1 MILEFRLKNFKSFRD
16 EAIFSF
22 TASKDKALKD
32 SNLLATGI
40 KSLPHVVCSAAIYG
54 PNAGGKSN
62 LMGGLKYLRDVVIES
77 ASLPVDQAYNIKPFA
92 LDPLTK
98 EQPTEFEITF
108 LMDGVR
114 YQYGFAMTPV
124 RIIEEW
130 LLVYKTAKPQSW
142 FHRHYDEDKQ
152 QDHYEF
158 GAGLTGQKQLWK
170 KATRGNALFLSI
182 ATQLNSEQLTPIYL
196 WITQNI
202 VVFGVQGMPANDYS
216 IRMIE
221 DENSKQEMIQFL
233 ASADISIEDMSV
245 TRKKGF
251 KHSIQLTPA
260 TGKTETHI
268 EDAEIPMPRFHHQSA
283 QGNAVFEL
291 HEESLGTQ
299 RLFTLAWPILSI
311 LKEGKC
317 LIFDELDSSLHST
330 LAKKI
335 VELFH
340 DPDVNKHGA
349 QLLFST
355 HDTALL
361 HSNLL
366 RRDQVWF
373 VEKDA
378 EQVSQLYPLTDFS
391 PRKKE
396 SIQRGYL
403 MGRYGAVPFF
413 QDTHLN
419 VNT

>member
-1 MILEFRLKNFKSFRD
+1 MILEFRLKNFKSFKD

-32 SNLLATGI
+32 SNLLATVI

-62 LMGGLKYLRDVVIES
+62 LIGGLKYLRDVVVES

-108 LMDGVR
+108 LMKGVR
-114 YQYGFAMTPV
+114 YQYGFAMTPT
-124 RIIEEW
+124 RIVEEW

-152 QDHYEF
+152 EDLFEF
-158 GAGLTGQKQLWK
+158 GPGLTGQKQLWK
-170 KATRGNALFLSI
+170 KATRENALFLSI

-202 VVFGVQGMPANDYS
+202 VVFGLQSMPVNDYS

-221 DENSKQEMIQFL
+221 NDSSKQEMIQFL
-233 ASADISIEDMSV
+233 ASADISINDMSV
-245 TRKKGF
+245 RNEKGVQAHF
-251 KHSIQLTPA
+251 EVTPA
-260 TGKTETHI
+260 TGKAETRF
-268 EDAEIPMPRFHHQSA
+268 EDAEIMKPLFHHQSA
-283 QGNAVFEL
+283 QGSAVFEL

-299 RLFTLAWPILSI
+299 RLFALAWPILSI

-317 LIFDELDSSLHST
+317 LVFDELDSSLHST

-335 VELFH
+335 VALFH
-340 DPDVNKHGA
+340 DPKVNKHGA

-361 HSNLL
+361 HSDLL

-378 EQVSQLYPLTDFS
+378 EQASHLYPLSDFS

-396 SIQRGYL
+396 SIERGYL
-403 MGRYGAVPFF
+403 IGRYGAVPFF
-413 QDTHLN
+413 QDSHLT